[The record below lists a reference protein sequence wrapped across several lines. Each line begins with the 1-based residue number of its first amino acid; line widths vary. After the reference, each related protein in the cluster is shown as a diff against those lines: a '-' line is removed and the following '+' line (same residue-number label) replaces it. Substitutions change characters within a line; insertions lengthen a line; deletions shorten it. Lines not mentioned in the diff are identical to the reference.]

1 MSREKRSVSFH
12 RWNDTEQAFYSE
24 KFKKIPRSK
33 RFKNLSLADR
43 IKSEMKT
50 PSEKWW
56 LTNSNNKGQFCS
68 RNLEQPQRMHPV
80 L

>member
-50 PSEKWW
+50 
-56 LTNSNNKGQFCS
+56 LLRNGDNKFKQQGTILFKKS
-68 RNLEQPQRMHPV
+68 
-80 L
+80 

>member
-12 RWNDTEQAFYSE
+12 RWNDTEQAIYSE

-50 PSEKWW
+50 
-56 LTNSNNKGQFCS
+56 LL
-68 RNLEQPQRMHPV
+68 RNGG
-80 L
+80 